1 MFTRTYNDG
10 KTMSKS
16 RENYIALMRHV
27 DENGQIE
34 FFYANQDFF
43 QLSPMFKTQTEARA
57 WYSDM
62 MKDNPYV

>member
-1 MFTRTYNDG
+1 
-10 KTMSKS
+10 
-16 RENYIALMRHV
+16 MRHV